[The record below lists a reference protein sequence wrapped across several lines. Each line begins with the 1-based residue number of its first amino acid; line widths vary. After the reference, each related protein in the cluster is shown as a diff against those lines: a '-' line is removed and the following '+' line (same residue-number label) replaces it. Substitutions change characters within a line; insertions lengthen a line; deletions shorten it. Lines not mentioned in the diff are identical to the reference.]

1 MNDLP
6 ANDAF
11 TLNSRTHRH
20 RSPSQSSQSPFN
32 SQSRSPPPPSTISQ
46 FFEFGEKKN
55 TNANTMNPGIRQRK
69 LSVSSK
75 TSADRESASKQNGN
89 GEVIA
94 NGHSLKERSKTAKK
108 IDWEIPRKILHS
120 SIGML

>member
-75 TSADRESASKQNGN
+75 ASKQNGN

-94 NGHSLKERSKTAKK
+94 NGHSLKERSKTTKK